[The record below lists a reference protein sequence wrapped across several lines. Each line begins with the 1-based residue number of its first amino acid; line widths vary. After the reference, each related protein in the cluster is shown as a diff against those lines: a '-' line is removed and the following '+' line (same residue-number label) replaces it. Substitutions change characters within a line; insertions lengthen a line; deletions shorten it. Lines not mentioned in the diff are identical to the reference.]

1 MQELT
6 TPAALPLWQQR
17 FFVPAV
23 IGAQVAGGNPA
34 RGLAITTAAGGQGQ
48 LYAWETAT
56 GALRQLTDAAR
67 GLWQGWLDP
76 LGRHVYYHQDLDGS
90 ELGHLVRVPFAGG
103 EVEDTT
109 PDLPP
114 YTLRGVG
121 FSGDGRW
128 LALNPVSPA
137 GFQLVLVPLAED
149 GALGAARIVFTS
161 KKEAWYALLSH
172 DGSRAAMIST
182 ARAGGQRRYST
193 LVIDTATG
201 EIIADLWDGL
211 EASVEAV
218 CFSPLSDDPRLLATT
233 TRSGFTRP
241 LLWNP
246 RSGERIDFD
255 LPDLGGE
262 VMALD
267 WSPDGQSLL
276 LCQIDRAAQH
286 LYQLDVATGRAV
298 RIAHAPGTYYN
309 PFAAASFFGPDGA
322 IYALWENSTQPP
334 QLVELGADG
343 SAARVLLRAGE
354 APPGRAFRSV
364 TFVSSDGTPV
374 QAWLATPPGTGPFP
388 TIVEMHGGPHFAVTD
403 TFNPIAQAWLDHGFA
418 FCSINFRGSTTFG
431 RTFKEQIWGDVG
443 HWEVEDVVAGRAWLV
458 AQGIADPDK
467 VFLFGASY
475 GGFLTL
481 LLLGRTPDLWAGGMA
496 VAAVADEA
504 LGYADTNDALK
515 AAIAGWY
522 GGTPDEVPERYHRA
536 SPLAYAEHVQ
546 APVIIF
552 QGHNDTR
559 TPPRQME
566 VYVERMRGL
575 GKPIEIEWYDA
586 GHGVGTDEVIAFL
599 TRMFE
604 FARENA
610 GTARRRLT
618 SPG

>member
-1 MQELT
+1 MQDST
-6 TPAALPLWQQR
+6 TPAAPPLWQQR

-23 IGAQVAGGNPA
+23 IAAQVAGGNPA

-56 GALRQLTDAAR
+56 GALRQLTDAPH
-67 GLWQGWLDP
+67 GLWQGWIDP
-76 LGRHVYYHQDLDGS
+76 LGRHIYYHQDADGS

-103 EVEDTT
+103 ETEDTT

-114 YTLRGVG
+114 YTLRGAG
-121 FSGDGRW
+121 FSGNGRW

-161 KKEAWYALLSH
+161 EKEAWYALLAH

-201 EIIADLWDGL
+201 ATVAELWDGL

-218 CFSPLSDDPRLLATT
+218 CFSPLPGDPRLLATT

-246 RSGERIDFD
+246 ATGERTDFD
-255 LPDLGGE
+255 LAGLGGE

-276 LCQIDRAAQH
+276 LCQIDRAEQ
-286 LYQLDVATGRAV
+286 QLFRLDMATGRAAH
-298 RIAHAPGTYYN
+298 IAHASGSYYN
-309 PFAAASFFGPDGA
+309 PFGGGSFYGPDDTV
-322 IYALWENSTQPP
+322 YALREDSMEPP
-334 QLVELGADG
+334 ELVELAGDG
-343 SAARVLLRAGE
+343 TIARVLLSAGE

-364 TFVSSDGTPV
+364 SFASSDGTPV
-374 QAWLATPPGTGPFP
+374 QAWLATPPGDGPFP
-388 TIVEMHGGPHFAVTD
+388 AIVEMHGGPHFAVTD
-403 TFNPIAQAWLDHGFA
+403 AFNPIAQAWLDHGFA

-431 RTFKEQIWGDVG
+431 RAFKEQIWGDVG

-458 AQGIADPDK
+458 AQGIADPER
-467 VFLFGASY
+467 VFLFGGSY

-481 LLLGRTPDLWAGGMA
+481 LLLGKTPDLWAGGMA

-536 SPLAYAEHVQ
+536 SPLAYAEYVQ

-575 GKPIEIEWYDA
+575 GKAIEIQWYDA
-586 GHGVGTDEVIAFL
+586 GHGVGTDAVIAFL
-599 TRMFE
+599 ARMFD
-604 FARENA
+604 FAQARCREVEN
-610 GTARRRLT
+610 
-618 SPG
+618 